1 MQERFE
7 KCNANV
13 TGTAK
18 GRARGLRFS
27 LTFLGTTFAVETTR
41 MRVLDYTRGTP
52 ILLPA
57 REACS
62 TNAYL
67 FFSPRVEYFL
77 ASYKLQGSSAPLPF
91 GTTPIPQGW
100 KGQKHRRLVQGAQQP
115 HAHLSSLAVHIS
127 VLSPFVRSQQ
137 AVRRTRKTAA
147 RSATTAARVTSVS
160 PMAARRLSLGY
171 LWSLSTRDAC
181 RRC

>member
-1 MQERFE
+1 MQCKRHRHSQ
-7 KCNANV
+7 
-13 TGTAK
+13 GP
-18 GRARGLRFS
+18 RAWSTVLTNFPWYHVRCGNDTYACPGLYTRN
-27 LTFLGTTFAVETTR
+27 TNTFAS
-41 MRVLDYTRGTP
+41 TRGVQHKRVPVFFTP
-52 ILLPA
+52 SRIFPRIIKTSRFA
-57 REACS
+57 RAI
-62 TNAYL
+62 
-67 FFSPRVEYFL
+67 
-77 ASYKLQGSSAPLPF
+77 PF

-127 VLSPFVRSQQ
+127 VLSPIVRSQQ

>member
-1 MQERFE
+1 MQ
-7 KCNANV
+7 C
-13 TGTAK
+13 K
-18 GRARGLRFS
+18 GHRHSQGPRAWS
-27 LTFLGTTFAVETTR
+27 T
-41 MRVLDYTRGTP
+41 VLINFPWYHVRCGNDTYVCVDYIRGTP

-57 REACS
+57 REAYS

-67 FFSPRVEYFL
+67 FFFTPSRIFPRITKTSRFER
-77 ASYKLQGSSAPLPF
+77 AIPF

-147 RSATTAARVTSVS
+147 RSATTAAWVTSVS